1 VDNIV
6 VVGVI
11 AAVEGAALH
20 LDDMV
25 DANAAVEGAG
35 EEGAGDPVVARAAV
49 EVAVVVGVDRVVA
62 RAAVEGAVVVVVV
75 DRVVAIAAV
84 EGAVVGVLDRVAARA
99 AVEGAAVGADKVA
112 QWRPYARY
120 FEEVRLIPPAI
131 RSEYELP

>member
-62 RAAVEGAVVVVVV
+62 RAAVEGA
-75 DRVVAIAAV
+75 
-84 EGAVVGVLDRVAARA
+84 
-99 AVEGAAVGADKVA
+99 AVGADKVA